1 MVKENPGV
9 IAILPNPSEAVQLE
23 AVKADLFVIGKIKE
37 PSEQVQLTAIQ
48 KSIYSIQNIPNP
60 TPKVL
65 FQAIKLSSNDPF
77 FINILP
83 ESLQITAV
91 QTKPNLFH

>member
-48 KSIYSIQNIPNP
+48 KAYIRYKIY
-60 TPKVL
+60 L
-65 FQAIKLSSNDPF
+65 
-77 FINILP
+77 IL
-83 ESLQITAV
+83 LQKYYFR
-91 QTKPNLFH
+91 Q